1 MKRVIVIIILLIL
14 VGGGGAGGLIML
26 GVLPNPFKPEVQG
39 SAAEMAA
46 GKADASRKVFVPP
59 ASVITFVDLPDMI
72 IPVLVDGQIKNR
84 VFLSVRVW
92 VTDNDAKK
100 AIEESEARL
109 QSAIIK
115 EFIPYFEKKLAKDE
129 LPDLREIKKRLVA
142 MSKRLYGDK
151 VVDVLLINVFEQKF
165 GALK

>member
-39 SAAEMAA
+39 TAAEMAA
-46 GKADASRKVFVPP
+46 GKAEAAKKTFVPP
-59 ASVITFVDLPDMI
+59 SSVITFVDLPDMI
-72 IPVLVDGQIKNR
+72 IPVLSDGQIKNR
-84 VFLSVRVW
+84 VFLSVRIW
-92 VTDNDAKK
+92 VTGNDAKK
-100 AIEESEARL
+100 EIEESETRL
-109 QSAIIK
+109 QNAILK

-129 LPDLREIKKRLVA
+129 LPDVRDIKKRLVA
-142 MSKRLYGDK
+142 MSKRLYGEK

-165 GALK
+165 GPAK